1 MTMSKVN
8 KKIALLWAIPALM
21 VIVGLGFWLATQVTV
36 KSHQSASNELA
47 VEQSKL
53 INKESKV
60 GTVLDSKQPN
70 VSAASNLLDK
80 LFTLDWTVVSQKE
93 FDAKAKQ
100 MTPYVTQ
107 DVVKNSLDFKA
118 DPDKMITQTGV
129 VMTYDHMD
137 FLPTSASSTEV
148 KGKVIV
154 FVKSHL
160 QDSADATTRFVYNV
174 SYNPKT
180 NLVTKLDRIGTYQLQ
195 SDSSVL

>member
-1 MTMSKVN
+1 MSKVN
-8 KKIALLWAIPALM
+8 KKIALLWAIPVLM
-21 VIVGLGFWLATQVTV
+21 VAAGLGFWLATQAAV
-36 KSHQSASNELA
+36 KTHQSASNELA
-47 VEQSKL
+47 VQQSKL
-53 INKESKV
+53 IKKKSKV

-70 VSAASNLLDK
+70 VSAASTLLDK
-80 LFTLDWTVVSQKE
+80 LFTLDWTIASQKE

-137 FLPTSASSTEV
+137 FLPTSASATAV

-160 QDSADATTRFVYNV
+160 KDSADATTRFVYNV

-180 NLVTKLDRIGTYQLQ
+180 NLVTQLDRIGTYQLQ

>member
-1 MTMSKVN
+1 MTKVN
-8 KKIALLWAIPALM
+8 KKIALLWAIPVLM
-21 VIVGLGFWLATQVTV
+21 VAAGLGFWLATQVAV
-36 KSHQSASNELA
+36 KTHQSASNELA
-47 VEQSKL
+47 VQQSKL
-53 INKESKV
+53 INKKSKV

-80 LFTLDWTVVSQKE
+80 LFTLDWTIASQKE

-137 FLPTSASSTEV
+137 FLPTSASATEV

-160 QDSADATTRFVYNV
+160 KDSADATTRFVYNV

-180 NLVTKLDRIGTYQLQ
+180 NLVTQLDRIGTYQLQ

>member
-1 MTMSKVN
+1 MSKVN

-21 VIVGLGFWLATQVTV
+21 VIAGLGFWLATQVAV
-36 KSHQSASNELA
+36 KTHQSASNELA

-53 INKESKV
+53 INKKSKV

-80 LFTLDWTVVSQKE
+80 LFTLDWTIASQKE

-137 FLPTSASSTEV
+137 FLPTSASATEV

-160 QDSADATTRFVYNV
+160 KDSADATTRFVYNV

-180 NLVTKLDRIGTYQLQ
+180 NLVTQLDRIGTYQLQ

>member
-1 MTMSKVN
+1 MAKLN
-8 KKIALLWAIPALM
+8 KKIALIWAIPVLM
-21 VIVGLGFWLATQVTV
+21 VIGGLGFWLATQVAV
-36 KSHQSASNELA
+36 KTHQSATNELA
-47 VEQSKL
+47 VQQSKL
-53 INKESKV
+53 INKKTKV

-80 LFTLDWTVVSQKE
+80 LFTLDWTIASQKE

-107 DVVKNSLDFKA
+107 DVVQNSLDFKA

-137 FLPTSASSTEV
+137 FLPTSASATEV

-160 QDSADATTRFVYNV
+160 KDAADATTRFVYNV
-174 SYNPKT
+174 TYNPKT
-180 NLVTKLDRIGTYQLQ
+180 NLVTQLDRIGTYQLQ

>member
-1 MTMSKVN
+1 MSKVN
-8 KKIALLWAIPALM
+8 KKIALLWAIPVLM
-21 VIVGLGFWLATQVTV
+21 VAAGLGFWLATQVAV
-36 KSHQSASNELA
+36 KTHQSASNELA
-47 VEQSKL
+47 VQQSKL
-53 INKESKV
+53 INEKSKV

-80 LFTLDWTVVSQKE
+80 LFTLDWTIASQKE

-100 MTPYVTQ
+100 MTPYVSQ

-137 FLPTSASSTEV
+137 FLPTSASATEV

-160 QDSADATTRFVYNV
+160 KDSADATTRFVYNV

-180 NLVTKLDRIGTYQLQ
+180 NLVTQLDRIGTYQLQ

>member
-1 MTMSKVN
+1 MSKVN
-8 KKIALLWAIPALM
+8 KKIALLWAMPALM
-21 VIVGLGFWLATQVTV
+21 VAAGLGFWLATQVAV
-36 KSHQSASNELA
+36 KTHQSASNELA
-47 VEQSKL
+47 VQQSKL
-53 INKESKV
+53 INKKSKV

-80 LFTLDWTVVSQKE
+80 LFTLDWTIASQKE

-137 FLPTSASSTEV
+137 FLPTSASATEV

-160 QDSADATTRFVYNV
+160 KDSADATTRFVYNV

-180 NLVTKLDRIGTYQLQ
+180 NLVTQLDRIGTYQLQ

>member
-1 MTMSKVN
+1 MSKVN
-8 KKIALLWAIPALM
+8 KKIAFLWAIPLLM
-21 VIVGLGFWLATQVTV
+21 VITGLGFWLATQVAV
-36 KSHQSASNELA
+36 KTHQSASNELA
-47 VEQSKL
+47 VQQSKL
-53 INKESKV
+53 INKKSKV

-80 LFTLDWTVVSQKE
+80 LFTLDWTIASQKE

-118 DPDKMITQTGV
+118 DPDNLITQTGV

-137 FLPTSASSTEV
+137 FLPTSASTTEV

-160 QDSADATTRFVYNV
+160 KDSADATTRFVYNV
-174 SYNPKT
+174 TYNPKT
-180 NLVTKLDRIGTYQLQ
+180 NLVTQLDRIGTYQLQ

>member
-1 MTMSKVN
+1 MSKVN
-8 KKIALLWAIPALM
+8 KKIALLWAIAALM
-21 VIVGLGFWLATQVTV
+21 VIAGLGFWLATQVTV

-47 VEQSKL
+47 VEQNKL
-53 INKESKV
+53 INKKSKV

-80 LFTLDWTVVSQKE
+80 LFTLDWTIASQKE

-137 FLPTSASSTEV
+137 FLPTSASATEV

-160 QDSADATTRFVYNV
+160 KDSADATTRFVYNV

-180 NLVTKLDRIGTYQLQ
+180 NLVTQLDRIGTYQLQ

>member
-1 MTMSKVN
+1 MSKVN
-8 KKIALLWAIPALM
+8 KKIALLWAIPSLM
-21 VIVGLGFWLATQVTV
+21 VIAGLGFWLATQVTV
-36 KSHQSASNELA
+36 KTHQSASNELA

-53 INKESKV
+53 INKKSKV

-80 LFTLDWTVVSQKE
+80 LLTLDWTIASQKE

-137 FLPTSASSTEV
+137 FLPTSASATEV

-160 QDSADATTRFVYNV
+160 KDSSDATTRFVYNV

-180 NLVTKLDRIGTYQLQ
+180 NLVTQLDRIGTYQLQ

>member
-1 MTMSKVN
+1 
-8 KKIALLWAIPALM
+8 M
-21 VIVGLGFWLATQVTV
+21 VAAGLGFWLATQAAV
-36 KSHQSASNELA
+36 KTHQSASNELA
-47 VEQSKL
+47 VQQSKL
-53 INKESKV
+53 IKKKSKV
-60 GTVLDSKQPN
+60 GTVLGSKQPN
-70 VSAASNLLDK
+70 VSAASTLLDK
-80 LFTLDWTVVSQKE
+80 LFTLDWTVTSQKE

-107 DVVKNSLDFKA
+107 DIVKNSLDFKA

-137 FLPTSASSTEV
+137 FLPTSASATAV

-160 QDSADATTRFVYNV
+160 KESADATTRFVYNV

-180 NLVTKLDRIGTYQLQ
+180 NLVTQLDRIGTYQLQ
-195 SDSSVL
+195 SDSSVLWIKINN

>member
-1 MTMSKVN
+1 MSKVN
-8 KKIALLWAIPALM
+8 KKIALLWAIPVL
-21 VIVGLGFWLATQVTV
+21 IVVAGLGFWLATQVAV
-36 KSHQSASNELA
+36 KTHQSATNELS
-47 VEQSKL
+47 VQQSKL
-53 INKESKV
+53 INKKSKV
-60 GTVLDSKQPN
+60 GMVLDSKQPN

-80 LFTLDWTVVSQKE
+80 LFTLDWTIASQKE

-137 FLPTSASSTEV
+137 FLPTSASTTEV

-160 QDSADATTRFVYNV
+160 KDSADATTRFVYNV
-174 SYNPKT
+174 SYNSKT
-180 NLVTKLDRIGTYQLQ
+180 NLVTQLDRIGTYQLQ

>member
-1 MTMSKVN
+1 MSKVN
-8 KKIALLWAIPALM
+8 KKIALLWAIPVLVVVA
-21 VIVGLGFWLATQVTV
+21 GLGFWLAIQVAV
-36 KSHQSASNELA
+36 KTHQSASNELA
-47 VEQSKL
+47 VQQSKL
-53 INKESKV
+53 INKKSKV
-60 GTVLDSKQPN
+60 DTVLDSKQPN

-80 LFTLDWTVVSQKE
+80 LFTLDWTIASQKE

-137 FLPTSASSTEV
+137 FLPTSASATEV

-160 QDSADATTRFVYNV
+160 KDSADATTRFVYNV

-180 NLVTKLDRIGTYQLQ
+180 NLVTQLDRIGTYQLQ

>member
-1 MTMSKVN
+1 MTKVN
-8 KKIALLWAIPALM
+8 KKIALLWAIPVLM
-21 VIVGLGFWLATQVTV
+21 VAAGLGFWLATQVAV
-36 KSHQSASNELA
+36 KTHQSATNELA
-47 VEQSKL
+47 VQQSKL
-53 INKESKV
+53 INKKVKV
-60 GTVLDSKQPN
+60 GTVLNSKQPN
-70 VSAASNLLDK
+70 VSAASNMLDK
-80 LFTLDWTVVSQKE
+80 LFTLDWTIASQNE

-118 DPDKMITQTGV
+118 DPDKMIKQTGV

-137 FLPTSASSTEV
+137 FLPTSASATEV

-160 QDSADATTRFVYNV
+160 KDSADATTRFVYNV

-180 NLVTKLDRIGTYQLQ
+180 NLVTQLDRIGTYQLQ

>member
-1 MTMSKVN
+1 MTKIN
-8 KKIALLWAIPALM
+8 KKIALLWAIPVLM
-21 VIVGLGFWLATQVTV
+21 VAAGLGFWLATQVAV
-36 KSHQSASNELA
+36 KTHQSASNELA
-47 VEQSKL
+47 VQQSKL
-53 INKESKV
+53 INKKSKV
-60 GTVLDSKQPN
+60 DTVLDSKQPN

-80 LFTLDWTVVSQKE
+80 LFTLDWTIASQKE

-118 DPDKMITQTGV
+118 DPDNLITQTGV

-137 FLPTSASSTEV
+137 FLPTSASTTEV

-160 QDSADATTRFVYNV
+160 KDSADATTRFVYNV
-174 SYNPKT
+174 TYNPKT
-180 NLVTKLDRIGTYQLQ
+180 NLVTQLDRIGTYQLQ

>member
-1 MTMSKVN
+1 MSKVN
-8 KKIALLWAIPALM
+8 KKIALLWAIPVLM
-21 VIVGLGFWLATQVTV
+21 VAVGLVFWLATQVAV
-36 KSHQSASNELA
+36 KTHQSASNELA

-53 INKESKV
+53 IKKKSKV

-70 VSAASNLLDK
+70 VSAASTLLDK
-80 LFTLDWTVVSQKE
+80 LFTLDWTVASQKE

-137 FLPTSASSTEV
+137 FLPTSASATEV

-154 FVKSHL
+154 SVKSHL
-160 QDSADATTRFVYNV
+160 KYSADATTRFVYNV

-180 NLVTKLDRIGTYQLQ
+180 NLVTQLDRIGTYQLQ

>member
-1 MTMSKVN
+1 MSKVN
-8 KKIALLWAIPALM
+8 KKIALLWAIPSLM
-21 VIVGLGFWLATQVTV
+21 VIAGLGFWLATQVTV
-36 KSHQSASNELA
+36 KTHQSASNELA

-53 INKESKV
+53 INKKSKV

-80 LFTLDWTVVSQKE
+80 LLTLDWTIASQNE

-137 FLPTSASSTEV
+137 FLPTSASATEV

-160 QDSADATTRFVYNV
+160 KDSSDATTRFVYNV

-180 NLVTKLDRIGTYQLQ
+180 NLVTQLDRIGTYQLQ

>member
-1 MTMSKVN
+1 MSKVN
-8 KKIALLWAIPALM
+8 KKIALLWVMPALM
-21 VIVGLGFWLATQVTV
+21 VIAGLGFWLATQVAV
-36 KSHQSASNELA
+36 KTHQSASNELA
-47 VEQSKL
+47 VQQSQL
-53 INKESKV
+53 IKKKSKV

-70 VSAASNLLDK
+70 VSAASNLLDR
-80 LFTLDWTVVSQKE
+80 LFTLDWTIASQKE

-107 DVVKNSLDFKA
+107 EVVKNSLDFKA

-137 FLPTSASSTEV
+137 FLPTSASATEV

-160 QDSADATTRFVYNV
+160 KDSADATTRFVYNV

-180 NLVTKLDRIGTYQLQ
+180 NLVTQLDRIGTYQLQ

>member
-1 MTMSKVN
+1 MSKVN
-8 KKIALLWAIPALM
+8 KKIAFLWAIPLLM
-21 VIVGLGFWLATQVTV
+21 VITGLGFWLATQVTV
-36 KSHQSASNELA
+36 KTHQSASNELA
-47 VEQSKL
+47 VQQSKL
-53 INKESKV
+53 INKKSKV

-70 VSAASNLLDK
+70 VSAASNWLDK
-80 LFTLDWTVVSQKE
+80 LFTLDWTIASQKE

-137 FLPTSASSTEV
+137 FLPTSASATEV

-160 QDSADATTRFVYNV
+160 KDSSDATTRFVYNV

-180 NLVTKLDRIGTYQLQ
+180 NLVTQLDWIGTYQLQ

>member
-1 MTMSKVN
+1 MTKVN
-8 KKIALLWAIPALM
+8 KKIALLWAIPVLM
-21 VIVGLGFWLATQVTV
+21 VAAGLGFWLATQVAV
-36 KSHQSASNELA
+36 KTHQSASNELA
-47 VEQSKL
+47 VQQSKL
-53 INKESKV
+53 INKKSKV

-80 LFTLDWTVVSQKE
+80 LFTLDWTIATQKE

-137 FLPTSASSTEV
+137 FLPNSASATEV

-154 FVKSHL
+154 LVKGHL
-160 QDSADATTRFVYNV
+160 KDSADATTRFVYNV

-180 NLVTKLDRIGTYQLQ
+180 NLVTKLDRIGTYHLQ
-195 SDSSVL
+195 SDSSVI

>member
-1 MTMSKVN
+1 MSKVN
-8 KKIALLWAIPALM
+8 KKIALLWAIPVLM
-21 VIVGLGFWLATQVTV
+21 VVAGLGFWLATQVAV
-36 KSHQSASNELA
+36 KTHQSATNELA
-47 VEQSKL
+47 VQQSKL
-53 INKESKV
+53 IKKKSKV

-70 VSAASNLLDK
+70 VSAASTLLDK
-80 LFTLDWTVVSQKE
+80 LFTLDWTIASQKE

-107 DVVKNSLDFKA
+107 EVVKNSLDFKA

-160 QDSADATTRFVYNV
+160 KDSADATTRFVYNV

>member
-1 MTMSKVN
+1 MTKVN
-8 KKIALLWAIPALM
+8 KKIALLWAIPVLM
-21 VIVGLGFWLATQVTV
+21 VAAGLGFWLATQVAV
-36 KSHQSASNELA
+36 KTHQSATNELA
-47 VEQSKL
+47 VQQSKL
-53 INKESKV
+53 INKKSKV
-60 GTVLDSKQPN
+60 GMVLDSKQPN

-80 LFTLDWTVVSQKE
+80 LFTLDWTIASQKE

-137 FLPTSASSTEV
+137 FLPTSASATEV

-160 QDSADATTRFVYNV
+160 KDSADATTRFVYNV

-180 NLVTKLDRIGTYQLQ
+180 NLVTQLDRIGNYKLQ

>member
-1 MTMSKVN
+1 MSKVN
-8 KKIALLWAIPALM
+8 KKIALLWAMPALM
-21 VIVGLGFWLATQVTV
+21 VIAGLGFWLATQVAFKT
-36 KSHQSASNELA
+36 HQSASNELA

-53 INKESKV
+53 INKKSKV

-80 LFTLDWTVVSQKE
+80 LFTLDWTIASQKE

-137 FLPTSASSTEV
+137 FLPTSASGTAV

-160 QDSADATTRFVYNV
+160 KDSSDATTRFVYNV
-174 SYNPKT
+174 TYNPKT
-180 NLVTKLDRIGTYQLQ
+180 NLVTQLDRIGTYQLQ

>member
-1 MTMSKVN
+1 MTKIN
-8 KKIALLWAIPALM
+8 KKIALLWAIPVLM
-21 VIVGLGFWLATQVTV
+21 VAAGLGLWLATQAAV
-36 KSHQSASNELA
+36 KTHQSASNELA
-47 VEQSKL
+47 VQQSKL
-53 INKESKV
+53 INKKSKV

-70 VSAASNLLDK
+70 VSAASNLLDN
-80 LFTLDWTVVSQKE
+80 LFTLDWTIASQKE

-100 MTPYVTQ
+100 MAPYVTQ

-137 FLPTSASSTEV
+137 FLPTSASATEV

-160 QDSADATTRFVYNV
+160 KDSADATTRFVYNV

>member
-1 MTMSKVN
+1 MSKVN
-8 KKIALLWAIPALM
+8 KKIALLWAIPTLM
-21 VIVGLGFWLATQVTV
+21 VIAGLGFWLATQVAV
-36 KSHQSASNELA
+36 KTHQSASNELA

-53 INKESKV
+53 INKKSKV

-80 LFTLDWTVVSQKE
+80 LFTLDWTIASQKE

-137 FLPTSASSTEV
+137 FLPTSSSATEV

-160 QDSADATTRFVYNV
+160 KDSADATTRFVYNV
-174 SYNPKT
+174 TYNPKT
-180 NLVTKLDRIGTYQLQ
+180 NLVTQLDRIGTYQLQ